1 MKLFLQ
7 LIQEL
12 LIDVR
17 NQGKIPFGMG
27 LHEFPYHNF
36 KGVLRNEAADY
47 QIIVFFS
54 QPLFPV
60 PVGQLLVLISQLA
73 GRQVCAVGDE
83 GGLRISSADAFAVV
97 LLVDVFFNVDGIA
110 DDQVAVFHHHLFGD
124 FPIFPDGFAPFGA
137 HPFVAV
143 GV

>member
-1 MKLFLQ
+1 
-7 LIQEL
+7 
-12 LIDVR
+12 
-17 NQGKIPFGMG
+17 MG

-36 KGVLRNEAADY
+36 KGILRDKPTDY
-47 QIIVFFS
+47 QIVIFLRQSF
-54 QPLFPV
+54 LLIPV
-60 PVGQLLVLISQLA
+60 RKLCVVIGQLA
-73 GRQVCAVGDE
+73 GRQVRAVGDE
-83 GGLRISSADAFAVV
+83 GGLRTAASDAFAVV

-124 FPIFPDGFAPFGA
+124 FPIFSDGLAPFGA